1 MKRFWTDRIAIGTA
15 LVGIGLMIL
24 TILWRINPA
33 EGSVVPRFL
42 TSNPVGMGVM
52 WVLLITCMPVWIAAV
67 SLTMLIPLSEY
78 IQHGIAC
85 GLMIILQCI
94 VYFLLGKLISLSV
107 RKLLRRK
114 ESSSQREAG

>member
-1 MKRFWTDRIAIGTA
+1 VKRFWTDRIAIGTA

-33 EGSVVPRFL
+33 EGSVVPQFL

-52 WVLLITCMPVWIAAV
+52 WILLITCMPAWIAAV
-67 SLTMLIPLSEY
+67 SLSMLIPFSEP
-78 IQHGIAC
+78 IQYGVAC
-85 GLMIILQCI
+85 GLMMILQCI
-94 VYFLLGKLISLSV
+94 VYFLLGKLISLGG

-114 ESSSQREAG
+114 ES

>member
-1 MKRFWTDRIAIGTA
+1 MRRFWIDRIAIGTA
-15 LVGIGLMIL
+15 LVGVGLMIL
-24 TILWRINPA
+24 TILWRINPV

-42 TSNPVGMGVM
+42 TSNPVGMGVI
-52 WVLLITCMPVWIAAV
+52 WVLLITCMPVWSAAV

-78 IQHGIAC
+78 MQYGVAC

-107 RKLLRRK
+107 RKLLRKK
-114 ESSSQREAG
+114 ESSSQRA